1 MGMKSSK
8 KVVIIMIIVAG
19 LFGYSQYA
27 SASQIGVIIV
37 DSTIL
42 SEDER
47 GSTQNLKLEFN
58 NPSLLT
64 LTAGETEFV
73 IYEDDNRI
81 GDGTLEAFVLP
92 ALGKSLVDG
101 TFQTDTKN
109 QSENDAPVVKISGV
123 TTYDILFTSIDVPF
137 VYYPTENQA
146 REFIHHN

>member
-1 MGMKSSK
+1 MKSSK

-27 SASQIGVIIV
+27 SATQIGVIIV

-47 GSTQNLKLEFN
+47 GTTQNLKLEFN
-58 NPSLLT
+58 NPSLLI

-73 IYEDDNRI
+73 IYADDNRI

-123 TTYDILFTSIDVPF
+123 TTYDILFTSIDIPF

>member
-47 GSTQNLKLEFN
+47 GSTQNLRLEFN

-73 IYEDDNRI
+73 IYVDDNRV

-146 REFIHHN
+146 REFIHQN